1 MVSTGCPAG
10 KTFCE
15 RKRTTRKAVCCA
27 SDLKGRKKERER
39 EKGLTFGARL
49 GRYILLL
56 LLLLSLL
63 LFLPLPWLP
72 SGKAS
77 LCDWDCIVCDSFG
90 VHAPKSV
97 HV

>member
-39 EKGLTFGARL
+39 EGSHLRCKAG
-49 GRYILLL
+49 
-56 LLLLSLL
+56 SLH
-63 LFLPLPWLP
+63 PAAAAAAAVSAAVP
-72 SGKAS
+72 AAAVAA
-77 LCDWDCIVCDSFG
+77 IR
-90 VHAPKSV
+90 
-97 HV
+97 